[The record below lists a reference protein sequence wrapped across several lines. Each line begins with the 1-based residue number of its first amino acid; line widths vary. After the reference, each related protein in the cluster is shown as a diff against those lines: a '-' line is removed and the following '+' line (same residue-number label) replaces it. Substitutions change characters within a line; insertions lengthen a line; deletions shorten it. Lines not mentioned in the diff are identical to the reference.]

1 MSKVKFYSI
10 TLLLVLLLTS
20 CSYYFLG
27 GWSDLYLSMQYQKII
42 RYAQKQETDKVSAL
56 SERLLQQIQKRVEQD
71 QDKLEY
77 WILTGDILVLNR
89 RVFAAKNVYSK
100 AQMLL
105 AQPDARLENRLIML
119 QKMQIN

>member
-1 MSKVKFYSI
+1 VSKVKFYSI